1 MLERTRRELSQA
13 ELGSPNGP
21 RTLFHCDKEVM
32 MGCILLPAFQIT
44 LIDTFPLAQ

>member
-1 MLERTRRELSQA
+1 MIEFGF
-13 ELGSPNGP
+13 LGEPGD
-21 RTLFHCDKEVM
+21 RLHCSKKDL